1 MAGVGAADA
10 KSIDACAIEGGSD
23 TGITDFGSLVA
34 GSLMLSISAFVAG
47 VSTSGAGAVFAAV
60 GLLVDEGASGSGLA
74 VFGEM
79 DAFEAAF
86 LIEEADD
93 FASDGAS

>member
-1 MAGVGAADA
+1 M
-10 KSIDACAIEGGSD
+10 
-23 TGITDFGSLVA
+23 
-34 GSLMLSISAFVAG
+34 
-47 VSTSGAGAVFAAV
+47 FAAV
-60 GLLVDEGASGSGLA
+60 GLLVDEGASGSDLA